1 MSKITRRD
9 TLALG
14 GAAALAS
21 AMPKPAIAQAG
32 PIRIGFGMALSGG
45 LAAGGKAAL
54 LSYQIWQDKVN
65 KEGGLLGRKVE
76 LVYYDDQT
84 NPATVPG
91 IYSKLMDID
100 KVDLVISGYGTNPAA
115 AAMPLIIQRKRL
127 FPSLFALAIN
137 DKFKYDRYFQIQP
150 TGPNSAEEFSRGFF
164 ETAMKFNPKPQTVAI
179 AGADAEYPQI
189 ANEGARIH
197 AKTHGLKVVYDRFY
211 PPNTIDFLSVVRAI
225 KATNPDLL
233 FIGSYPP
240 DTAGM
245 IRALHEVGFKAQLV
259 GGGMIGPQFAAFKT
273 QLGQQ
278 LNGIITYDV
287 YVPEKTMIF
296 PGTEE
301 FLKEYR
307 ERAKSAGTDPL
318 GLYLI
323 PFAYAEMQC
332 LEQAVKAVG
341 SLDEGKLAEH
351 MHKAKFS
358 TIVGDVEFE
367 AKGEW
372 KNPRPLQVQFQGVTG
387 TDVEQFKQPGKQVII
402 TPANLKSG
410 EVVTPFDTAK
420 K

>member
-1 MSKITRRD
+1 MTRITRRD

-14 GAAALAS
+14 GAAAAAAS
-21 AMPKPAIAQAG
+21 LPMPAIAQGA
-32 PIRIGFGMALSGG
+32 PIRIGFGIALSGG

-54 LSYQIWQDKVN
+54 LSYEIWRDKVN
-65 KEGGLLGRKVE
+65 AAGGLLGRKVE
-76 LVYYDDQT
+76 FVHYDDQS

-100 KVDLVISGYGTNPAA
+100 KVDLLMSGYGTNPAA
-115 AAMPLIIQRKRL
+115 AAMPLIVQRKRL

-150 TGPNSAEEFSRGFF
+150 TGPNSSMEFSRGFF
-164 ETAMKFNPKPQTVAI
+164 ETAMALDPKPKTVAI

-189 ANEGARIH
+189 ANEGARVH
-197 AKTHGLKVVYDRFY
+197 AKNHGLQVVYDRFY

-233 FIGSYPP
+233 FIASYPP

-245 IRALHEVGFKAQLV
+245 VRALHEVGFKAQMV

-273 QLGQQ
+273 QLAAQ

-287 YVPEKTMIF
+287 YVPEKTMIY

-307 ERAKSAGTDPL
+307 ERAKAAGTDPL
-318 GLYLI
+318 GFYLI
-323 PFAYAEMQC
+323 PCAYALVEI
-332 LEQAVKAVG
+332 LGQAITAVG

-351 MHKAKFS
+351 MHKAKFN
-358 TIVGDVEFE
+358 TIIGEVEFE
-367 AKGEW
+367 EKGEW
-372 KNPRPLQVQFQGVTG
+372 KNPRPLQVQYQGVSG
-387 TDVEQFKQPGKQVII
+387 NDVEQFKQPGKQVII
-402 TPANLKSG
+402 TPKNLKSG
-410 EVVTPFDTAK
+410 DLVTPFDTAK

>member
-1 MSKITRRD
+1 MTKVTRRK

-14 GAAALAS
+14 GAAAA
-21 AMPKPAIAQAG
+21 AATMPTISFAQSG

-54 LSYQIWQDKVN
+54 LAYEIWRDKVN
-65 KEGGLLGRKVE
+65 ATGGLLGRKVE

-100 KVDLVISGYGTNPAA
+100 KVDLVMSGYGTNPAA

-150 TGPNSAEEFSRGFF
+150 TGPDSPLEFSRGFF
-164 ETAMKFNPKPQTVAI
+164 DTAMKLDPKPQTVAF

-189 ANEGARIH
+189 AHDGFLRH
-197 AKTHGLKVVYDRFY
+197 VKTHGLKVVYDRFY
-211 PPNTIDFLSVVRAI
+211 PPNTIDFLSVVRAV
-225 KATNPDLL
+225 KSTNPDLL
-233 FIGSYPP
+233 FIASYPP

-245 IRALHEVGFKAQLV
+245 VRALHEVGFKAQMV

-273 QLGQQ
+273 QLGPQ

-307 ERAKSAGTDPL
+307 ERAKAAGTDPL

-323 PFAYAEMQC
+323 PFAYAQIQI
-332 LEQAVKAVG
+332 LGDAIKAVG
-341 SLDEGKLAEH
+341 SLDEEKLAKH
-351 MHKAKFS
+351 MHTAKFS
-358 TIVGDVEFE
+358 TIVGEVEFE
-367 AKGEW
+367 EKGEW
-372 KNPRPLQVQFQGVTG
+372 KNPRPLQVQYQGVAG
-387 TDVEQFKQPGKQVII
+387 NDVEQFKQAGKQVII

-410 EVVTPFDTAK
+410 NLVTPFDTAK